1 MPNSYLWAGDIRDA
15 KHHTPL
21 VPAEAGTQTWNIH
34 MLGPGSPL
42 SRDERWDGFAI
53 NLAER
58 NQIVWR
64 DEEAAIELAKRNH
77 RVNSQLH
84 RSDTPPPAIALSTD

>member
-21 VPAEAGTQTWNIH
+21 VPAEAGTRLGTSTCLA
-34 MLGPGSPL
+34 LGPRFRG
-42 SRDERWDGFAI
+42 DERWDGFAI